1 MIKKKNTIRYNSL
14 TVENVK
20 YRTLLT
26 KKYKQRK
33 PYEEIDFRKVKAFIS
48 GNINK
53 IFVKKDQ
60 QIKAG
65 DELLILEAMKM
76 RNKIVAE
83 QDGQIK
89 EIYVKTGE
97 NVIKNQLL
105 IEFK

>member
-53 IFVKKDQ
+53 ILVKKDQ
-60 QIKAG
+60 QVKTG
-65 DELLILEAMKM
+65 DDLLILEAMKM